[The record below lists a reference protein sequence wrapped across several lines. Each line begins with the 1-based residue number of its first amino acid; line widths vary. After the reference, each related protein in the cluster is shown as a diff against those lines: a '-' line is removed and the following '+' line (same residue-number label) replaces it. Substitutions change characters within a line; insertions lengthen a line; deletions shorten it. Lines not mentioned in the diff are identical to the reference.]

1 MSQTKS
7 KAADALRAAGYV
19 QLPRWWATQDQ
30 IDLIYFLLKPNL
42 PDIFA
47 IRHAN
52 REDKAADIED
62 AWRQYEEGKI

>member
-7 KAADALRAAGYV
+7 RSANALRAAGYV

-30 IDLIYFLLKPNL
+30 IDLIYFMLKPNL

-62 AWRQYEEGKI
+62 AWRQYEEMNK

>member
-7 KAADALRAAGYV
+7 KASEALRKAGYV
-19 QLPRWWATQDQ
+19 QLPRWWATEDQ
-30 IDLIYFLLKPNL
+30 IDLIYFMLKPNL

-52 REDKAADIED
+52 KEDKAADIED
-62 AWRQYEEGKI
+62 AWREYEERKI